1 MFIIISLIIV
11 RLVAEFPGPVVDDG
25 DDRWRM
31 IGSEK
36 KFLVTKL
43 ESLH

>member
-11 RLVAEFPGPVVDDG
+11 LLVAVFPGAVVDDG

-31 IGSEK
+31 IGSGK